1 MKLKHSKLRN
11 TGLIFE
17 LLSYKITSDMV
28 KGIGGDKCPAVKIFK
43 THFTK
48 NTEILKE
55 FILYKTLINPNNK
68 SGKYNEFLLETV
80 IGNYNKLNKKKL
92 RAEKYNIVKEI
103 KEHYDLDKFFK
114 TPVKNYRILATIS
127 QLFDHSNNFSNSDTT
142 TDLKLV
148 LLENLST
155 PLEENVDS
163 PITDLISNN
172 PQEVNLLTYKILV
185 EKFNSKYNNLSKKQ
199 KNLLKEYINNI
210 SNTSTLAEYYNKEID
225 KVKKVFKVVAPKIE
239 DDVTK
244 IKLNEVLNSITYV
257 DNKIK
262 DENVL
267 KLMNYYELADELIK
281 TVKK

>member
-103 KEHYDLDKFFK
+103 KENYDLDKFFK
-114 TPVKNYRILATIS
+114 TPIKNYKILATIS

-155 PLEENVDS
+155 PLEENIDS

-172 PQEVNLLTYKILV
+172 PQEINLLTYKILV
-185 EKFNSKYNNLSKKQ
+185 EKFNSKYDSLSKKQ
-199 KNLLKEYINNI
+199 KNLLREYINNI

-225 KVKKVFKVVAPKIE
+225 KIKKVFKVVAPKIE

>member
-1 MKLKHSKLRN
+1 
-11 TGLIFE
+11 
-17 LLSYKITSDMV
+17 MV

-103 KEHYDLDKFFK
+103 KENYDLDKFFK
-114 TPVKNYRILATIS
+114 TPIKNYKILATIS

-155 PLEENVDS
+155 PLEENIDS

-172 PQEVNLLTYKILV
+172 PQEINLLTYKILV
-185 EKFNSKYNNLSKKQ
+185 EKFNSKYNSLSKKQ
-199 KNLLKEYINNI
+199 KNLLREYINNI

-225 KVKKVFKVVAPKIE
+225 KIKKVFKVVAPKIE

>member
-103 KEHYDLDKFFK
+103 KENYDLDKFFK
-114 TPVKNYRILATIS
+114 TPIKNYKILATIS

-155 PLEENVDS
+155 PLEENIDS

-172 PQEVNLLTYKILV
+172 PQEINLLTYKILV
-185 EKFNSKYNNLSKKQ
+185 EKFNSKYNSLSKKQ
-199 KNLLKEYINNI
+199 KNLLREYINNI

-225 KVKKVFKVVAPKIE
+225 KIKKVFKVVAPKIE